1 MGGFSCALLALVL
14 EEENIDVG
22 FDSSALDGGVD
33 EELVELLVGSDG
45 FLDVSRSDS
54 LSLFLLAEVSSDLHD
69 LSHDVL
75 NDRG

>member
-1 MGGFSCALLALVL
+1 MGGFSCTLLALVL